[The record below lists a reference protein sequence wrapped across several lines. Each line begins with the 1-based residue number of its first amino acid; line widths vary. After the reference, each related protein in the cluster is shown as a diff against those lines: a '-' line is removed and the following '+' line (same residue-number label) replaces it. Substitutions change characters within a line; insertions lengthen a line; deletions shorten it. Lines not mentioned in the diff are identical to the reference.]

1 MIQSL
6 AGRFAIQQAGSW
18 GWPLWLLVLALVL
31 CLVALVSIWI
41 GPHHSIASKIVW
53 TFVVILLPVIGPLAW
68 FALGWE
74 RRG

>member
-6 AGRFAIQQAGSW
+6 PPRSPTQPAGSW
-18 GWPLWLLVLALVL
+18 NWPLWLE
-31 CLVALVSIWI
+31 LVALVMCVVALISIWI
-41 GPHHSIASKIVW
+41 GRYHSTAAKIVW
-53 TFVVILLPVIGPLAW
+53 TFVVILIPIVGPLAW